1 MIEPMLPIALN
12 PETLARVP
20 SVETGGI
27 IDECFS
33 WGTAQN
39 FAAAAD
45 QYIVAVADDV
55 FTNYEGEEIV
65 SMTKEN
71 IQEMCDRERELF
83 IDCFGG

>member
-1 MIEPMLPIALN
+1 MIEPMLPIALS
-12 PETLARVP
+12 PETVALVYSTA
-20 SVETGGI
+20 TGEI
-27 IDECFS
+27 IDECFN
-33 WGTAQN
+33 WETAQN

-45 QYIVAVADDV
+45 QYVVAVADDV
-55 FTNYEGEEIV
+55 FTNYAGEKIV